1 MCLEYSADSRGKSRK
16 KSSWLTGVGEG
27 PRLGSTMHEVEQL
40 AELLVAADPGAATE
54 TLLRYICQRHG
65 AAGGMVLALN
75 GRDRIVRTVRSLD
88 LTRLAGVQKLLKA
101 NEAALRGGRRIVSNG
116 HALLPLAE
124 NGELVGAL
132 FLDEPKQL
140 EPERL
145 PPFLV
150 ALAKAISAADAPVRP
165 RMDHGALLERALDE
179 NAWNVARVARALG
192 VTRRTIYMRM
202 QRFGI
207 LRRRVPKILKQ
218 HPA

>member
-1 MCLEYSADSRGKSRK
+1 M
-16 KSSWLTGVGEG
+16 LTAAGEG
-27 PRLGSTMHEVEQL
+27 PRLAFTMHELEQL
-40 AELLVAADPGAATE
+40 SELLVAADPGAATE

-75 GRDRIVRTVRSLD
+75 GRERIVRTVRSLD
-88 LTRLAGVQKLLKA
+88 LGRLGAVQKLLKV
-101 NEAALRGGRRIVSNG
+101 NEPSLRAGRRVVSNG
-116 HALLPLAE
+116 HALLPLQE
-124 NGELVGAL
+124 GGELVGAL

-150 ALAKAISAADAPVRP
+150 ALAKALSATEAPVRP